1 MEKITSKFAGLVKIF
16 SSIDK
21 EINYTAKER
30 LKNLGITKAESVY
43 IKLIYESEGLTQYE
57 IAKYLHMSK
66 SLTIKHISSLERK
79 NIIYKVDLD
88 LDLNKKQ
95 IYLTEK
101 GKGVYKSFNEI
112 LELLGSIMFENFPL
126 KKVDEYI
133 IVLNSMKNNLNNFN
147 KRKVNESDISH
158 NKFE

>member
-30 LKNLGITKAESVY
+30 LKLLGITKAESVY

-57 IAKYLHMSK
+57 IAKSLHMSK
-66 SLTIKHISSLERK
+66 SLTIKHISSLEKK
-79 NIIYKVDLD
+79 NIISKVEA
-88 LDLNKKQ
+88 DLNKKK
-95 IYLTEK
+95 IYLTD
-101 GKGVYKSFNEI
+101 KGVEIYKSFNEI
-112 LELLGSIMFENFPL
+112 LELLGSIMFDDFSE

-133 IVLNSMKNNLNNFN
+133 IILNSIKNNLNKFN
-147 KRKVNESDISH
+147 KRRVNESDISH
-158 NKFE
+158 NKFD